1 MKLNRWRKVGNAYK
15 ALFLSPINNVKVF
28 SVSQRKCGLVFYLL
42 KWGHLLRILFCK
54 HFPWTWEQIT
64 ARENAHLYFC
74 LKMFGLKST
83 PRWRSAVMPRLHY
96 SEEKA
101 WGKISTSAEADRPSW
116 SNWKL
121 SAWQRLT
128 FSFSG
133 KSAGSACVFNH
144 HNRGGKSER
153 HGVGG
158 IVKIWCRCIF
168 NHQVALW
175 DCLKYSSPST
185 GKIMGLEY

>member
-1 MKLNRWRKVGNAYK
+1 MSKSFQSHKGN
-15 ALFLSPINNVKVF
+15 VT
-28 SVSQRKCGLVFYLL
+28 GLVFYLL
-42 KWGHLLRILFCK
+42 KWGHLLIILFCK

-64 ARENAHLYFC
+64 ARVNAHLYFG
-74 LKMFGLKST
+74 LKMFGLKFT

-101 WGKISTSAEADRPSW
+101 WGKISTSAEADRPLW

-158 IVKIWCRCIF
+158 IVKIWCHCIC

-185 GKIMGLEY
+185 GTIMGLEY